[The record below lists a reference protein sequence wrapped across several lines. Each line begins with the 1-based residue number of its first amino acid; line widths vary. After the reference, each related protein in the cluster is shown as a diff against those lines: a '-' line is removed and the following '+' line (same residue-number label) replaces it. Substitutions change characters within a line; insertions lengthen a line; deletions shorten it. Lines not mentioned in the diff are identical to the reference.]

1 MEVALIF
8 LTRPYIIK
16 SRTKLIW
23 GCFERLNSIKMA
35 SFTLSSLSRL
45 MRKLDFCMLVTQGAR
60 GALNSRPMS
69 NNRDVNFRGDAY
81 FFTDGKTQK
90 VRDIAANPQV
100 SLNFEGARGL
110 FISVKGKAKLIKDK
124 ETFAEHWVDD
134 LGRWF
139 KKGIDTPGLT
149 LIHVKGAKLRYWK
162 WDKQGE
168 ITLK

>member
-1 MEVALIF
+1 
-8 LTRPYIIK
+8 
-16 SRTKLIW
+16 
-23 GCFERLNSIKMA
+23 MA

-45 MRKLDFCMLVTQGAR
+45 MRKMDFCMLVTQAAR
-60 GALNSRPMS
+60 GGLNSRPMS
-69 NNRDVNFRGDAY
+69 NNRDVNFKGDVY
-81 FFTDGKTQK
+81 FFTNGKTQK

-100 SLNFEGARGL
+100 SLNFEGGKGL

-149 LIHVKGAKLRYWK
+149 LIHVKGSKLRYWK
-162 WDKQGE
+162 WDKEGE